1 MVFSSAS
8 RSAAANHV
16 TEVST
21 DTESQHQPLP
31 SAFLSRDPGGREPEL
46 LEEREDGAR
55 ALSHAPLQRNHY
67 SVSDDTNHYSVSD
80 DTNQQRGAAGMVCR
94 YCGTSFL
101 RFEWFEKH
109 TQACRASC
117 SRPPS
122 E

>member
-1 MVFSSAS
+1 MVFSPGS

-55 ALSHAPLQRNHY
+55 ALSHAPLQP
-67 SVSDDTNHYSVSD
+67 NHYSVSD